1 MPLNR
6 LRLIVPIWSWNSH
19 HETRP
24 TKKAVYATT
33 QVMPPPRLPSVLAGK
48 EPTGSDSETSEEMDS
63 EKCVAKRSINVCVKL
78 KWYAEVRLWVCYAL
92 GDCTSFE
99 CQALAHLLYTKEGPT
114 KAISI
119 IA

>member
-33 QVMPPPRLPSVLAGK
+33 QVTVYATTQVMPPPRLPSVLTGK

-78 KWYAEVRLWVCYAL
+78 KWYAEVRLWICYGL
-92 GDCTSFE
+92 GDCT
-99 CQALAHLLYTKEGPT
+99 
-114 KAISI
+114 
-119 IA
+119 